1 MLLEF
6 EDSLA
11 IFIKQENG
19 ISPMKQYCL
28 ESIAA
33 NKSLLLISNLQ
44 EIGDTWA
51 TVIVKTYKACC
62 LLSFWRMSTTAVQIL
77 HFGQGRL
84 RLFSGRCMGQ
94 RPNPESQNMALIGTR
109 QLCSSSPHG
118 KIQNNTKNK
127 LAAVGSRNQI
137 WLNPSPNHSKP
148 LYIITFCSL
157 PMYQPHQPRHVIL
170 ASHSSPKES
179 RLTIVSWQLSRPN
192 SFTSPS
198 QAIWNTRNMGEIM
211 KVFKRRGWL
220 CASFISWMMYC
231 LYLCI
236 TVTLSSLSA
245 YDFHST
251 MHEFGLKSKVHGYT
265 VQSPRMV
272 CHFLDHLA
280 FIPLEKGPP
289 KISVKLQPR
298 FHPLLHLVWRYCWRV
313 GCMETDRNIQNPAFR
328 MAWNQVAK
336 NLPANDSVLGVVL

>member
-51 TVIVKTYKACC
+51 TCIVKSYKACH

-94 RPNPESQNMALIGTR
+94 RPNPKSQNMALIGTR
-109 QLCSSSPHG
+109 QPCSSSPQIG
-118 KIQNNTKNK
+118 SGGIQESSMIKYDWIHLHT
-127 LAAVGSRNQI
+127 I
-137 WLNPSPNHSKP
+137 PNPSTS
-148 LYIITFCSL
+148 SL
-157 PMYQPHQPRHVIL
+157 FVAYQCINMYQPHQPRHVIL

-211 KVFKRRGWL
+211 KVFKRRGRL
-220 CASFISWMMYC
+220 CSSFIS
-231 LYLCI
+231 
-236 TVTLSSLSA
+236 
-245 YDFHST
+245 
-251 MHEFGLKSKVHGYT
+251 
-265 VQSPRMV
+265 
-272 CHFLDHLA
+272 
-280 FIPLEKGPP
+280 
-289 KISVKLQPR
+289 IS
-298 FHPLLHLVWRYCWRV
+298 
-313 GCMETDRNIQNPAFR
+313 
-328 MAWNQVAK
+328 
-336 NLPANDSVLGVVL
+336 

>member
-1 MLLEF
+1 
-6 EDSLA
+6 
-11 IFIKQENG
+11 
-19 ISPMKQYCL
+19 MKQYCL
-28 ESIAA
+28 ENIAA

-51 TVIVKTYKACC
+51 TVIVKTYKAFH

-118 KIQNNTKNK
+118 KIQNNTNNK
-127 LAAVGSRNQI
+127 LAVVGSRNQI
-137 WLNPSPNHSKP
+137 WLNPSPNPPTS
-148 LYIITFCSL
+148 SL
-157 PMYQPHQPRHVIL
+157 CVAYQCINMYQPHQPRHVIL

-211 KVFKRRGWL
+211 KVFKRRGRL
-220 CASFISWMMYC
+220 CSSFIS
-231 LYLCI
+231 
-236 TVTLSSLSA
+236 
-245 YDFHST
+245 
-251 MHEFGLKSKVHGYT
+251 
-265 VQSPRMV
+265 
-272 CHFLDHLA
+272 
-280 FIPLEKGPP
+280 
-289 KISVKLQPR
+289 IS
-298 FHPLLHLVWRYCWRV
+298 
-313 GCMETDRNIQNPAFR
+313 
-328 MAWNQVAK
+328 
-336 NLPANDSVLGVVL
+336 